1 MNKIHNQE
9 SVGKD
14 ISHLFRSISIFV
26 GRELEPYG
34 IGSAQFPF
42 LMLLLHEDGVSQE
55 QLANSIKCDRATS
68 ARSIARLLDA
78 GYVRREV
85 DPTDRRAY
93 RVFLTEHGI
102 DMRHVLLSISTELNN
117 ILMAGFKNEEKLF
130 FTDMIQKAAMNIA
143 KENESKKECR

>member
-1 MNKIHNQE
+1 
-9 SVGKD
+9 
-14 ISHLFRSISIFV
+14 
-26 GRELEPYG
+26 
-34 IGSAQFPF
+34 
-42 LMLLLHEDGVSQE
+42 MLLLHEDGVSQE

-102 DMRHVLLSISTELNN
+102 YMRHVLLSISTELNN
-117 ILMAGFKNEEKLF
+117 ILMAGFKNEEKIIF
-130 FTDMIQKAAMNIA
+130 HRHDPKGSD
-143 KENESKKECR
+143 EYSKRE